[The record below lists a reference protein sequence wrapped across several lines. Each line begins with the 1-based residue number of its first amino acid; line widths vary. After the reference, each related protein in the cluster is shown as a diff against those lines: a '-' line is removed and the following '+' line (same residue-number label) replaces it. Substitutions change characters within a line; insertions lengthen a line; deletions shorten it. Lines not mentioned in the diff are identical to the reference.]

1 MLPPRAPRSP
11 AGPLAP
17 NKADPADRDRA
28 LRSARLSALR
38 IVAGYA
44 ALASIWIFV
53 SDRALEAMVGDPHL
67 RTQLATAKGWF
78 FVVATAGML
87 YLLIQRHTRQVRAAE
102 EALRR
107 REEQMFQAQHLEA
120 LGTLA
125 GGVAHDF
132 NNALT
137 VIGAYTDLLC
147 DTVDID
153 DPRREDLLEIR
164 RATDHAAALTRQ
176 LLAYSRRQMLRPA
189 VVDAGDCVR
198 EMHGMLAPLV
208 GERVTLELDLP
219 ETALPVRAD
228 AAQLQQVLVNLVVN
242 ARDAMP
248 EGGPVTISLRGSPAP
263 EEAMP
268 GWVALEVRDCGVG
281 MDQATLARAFEPFFT
296 TKPLGQGTG
305 LGLATVYG
313 IVSQSGGRVEAESA
327 PGQGTVVRVLLPLV
341 VDRPSPAFGVA
352 APFRADD
359 DLPEVI
365 LLAEDEGAVRGV
377 LGRALQEAGFEVL
390 TASDGEEAR
399 QLLEREGDR
408 VQLLLTD
415 VVMPRLTGP
424 ALAAWWLERRPGAPV
439 LFMSG
444 YTDDERLRAQ
454 LDAGAALL
462 EKPVAPAVL
471 VEQVRAALARDM
483 RPDLA
488 ASMRSPVPG

>member
-1 MLPPRAPRSP
+1 MFPPRTHRSP
-11 AGPLAP
+11 AEPLALTA
-17 NKADPADRDRA
+17 ADPADRDRA

-44 ALASIWIFV
+44 AVASTWIFI
-53 SDRALEAMVGDPHL
+53 SDRALEAMVGDGHL
-67 RTQLATAKGWF
+67 RTRVATAKGWF
-78 FVVATAGML
+78 FVVATAGLL
-87 YLLIQRHTRQVRAAE
+87 YLLIQRHTQRVRAAE

-137 VIGAYTDLLC
+137 VIGAYTDLVS
-147 DTVDID
+147 DTIDTD
-153 DPRREDLLEIR
+153 DPRRDDLLEIR
-164 RATDHAAALTRQ
+164 RAADHAAALTRQ
-176 LLAYSRRQMLRPA
+176 LLAYSRRQLLRPA
-189 VVDAGDCVR
+189 VVDAADCVR

-219 ETALPVRAD
+219 ETPVPVRAD

-248 EGGPVTISLRGSPAP
+248 DGGSVTISLRVGPGSAD
-263 EEAMP
+263 ASP
-268 GWVALEVRDCGVG
+268 GWVALEVRDGGVG
-281 MDQATLARAFEPFFT
+281 MDQVTLARAFEPFFT
-296 TKPLGQGTG
+296 TKPPGQGTG

-327 PGQGTVVRVLLPLV
+327 PGQGTTIRVLLPLV
-341 VDRPSPAFGVA
+341 VHRPSPTLGVV
-352 APFRADD
+352 APFPSDD
-359 DLPEVI
+359 GRPEVI
-365 LLAEDEGAVRGV
+365 LLAEDEGAVRAV

-390 TASDGEEAR
+390 TAADGEEAR
-399 QLLEREGDR
+399 EILEADGDR

-424 ALAAWWLERRPGAPV
+424 ALAAWWLERRPGARV

-454 LDAGAALL
+454 LDGVTGLM
-462 EKPVAPAVL
+462 EKPVAPGAL
-471 VEQVRAALARDM
+471 VERVRDTLARGA
-483 RPDLA
+483 RRDLA
-488 ASMRSPVPG
+488 TTTRSPVPG